1 MSEYVPP
8 LKLQRLQPL
17 YSERPRRRTRE
28 TPAMSYL
35 HLPAEHSEADLVLAA
50 NLADFVGSE
59 DLYVAWTHR
68 DGAGAVPEV
77 EAILRD
83 ERPSLLAELFAG
95 RRGGS

>member
-1 MSEYVPP
+1 MSH
-8 LKLQRLQPL
+8 
-17 YSERPRRRTRE
+17 
-28 TPAMSYL
+28 L

-83 ERPSLLAELFAG
+83 ERPSLLAELLGDLRAG
-95 RRGGS
+95 LSALWYAFLHGPAPVAPAIAPAPSAPRQHSA